1 MLNGLPDLMYNFSP
15 NQLDAKFILAK
26 NIWKRGE
33 ILKEFKTSISLF
45 DEFIV
50 KNGERPEDIATQ
62 LYRNPFYNWTIL
74 IINDIT
80 DYYSQWPRSVKQLQ
94 EFVDNKYS
102 QPMGTKY
109 YVTTEVKDD
118 NGNVICPAGKVVP
131 QTFQV
136 AYYNGSTTVTAN
148 PTVSVLEERV
158 ASIEKSRAAVAC
170 SSGHAAQQL
179 AFIPLLNNGDHFIS
193 SNKLYGGSINQFSKT
208 FKRFGWNCDFVEP
221 DNLSNFENS
230 IRDNTKFIFIETL
243 SNPDGSIVTRT
254 AVMKRVI

>member
-33 ILKEFKTSISLF
+33 ILNEFKTSISLF
-45 DEFIV
+45 DEYIV
-50 KNGERPEDIATQ
+50 KNGERPEDISTQ
-62 LYRNPFYNWTIL
+62 LYKNPFYNWTIL

-109 YVTTEVKDD
+109 YVTTEVTDD
-118 NGNVICPAGKVVP
+118 DGNIICPAGKIVP

-148 PTVSVLEERV
+148 PTVSVSNYQYEEQLN
-158 ASIEKSRAAVAC
+158 AKKEKIQVVRPTVVEEFVNIYY
-170 SSGHAAQQL
+170 QL
-179 AFIPLLNNGDHFIS
+179 LTKGAPGIVQV
-193 SNKLYGGSINQFSKT
+193 GG
-208 FKRFGWNCDFVEP
+208 
-221 DNLSNFENS
+221 
-230 IRDNTKFIFIETL
+230 TL
-243 SNPDGSIVTRT
+243 SDIS
-254 AVMKRVI
+254 M

>member
-45 DEFIV
+45 DEYIV
-50 KNGERPEDIATQ
+50 KNGERPEDISTQ
-62 LYRNPFYNWTIL
+62 LYKNPFYNWTIL
-74 IINDIT
+74 IIIDIT
-80 DYYSQWPRSVKQLQ
+80 DYYSQWPRSVRQLQ

-118 NGNVICPAGKVVP
+118 DGNIICPAGKIVP

-148 PTVSVLEERV
+148 PTVSVSNYQYEEQLNAKKEKIQIVRPTV
-158 ASIEKSRAAVAC
+158 IEEFVNVYY
-170 SSGHAAQQL
+170 QL
-179 AFIPLLNNGDHFIS
+179 LTKGAPGIVQV
-193 SNKLYGGSINQFSKT
+193 GG
-208 FKRFGWNCDFVEP
+208 
-221 DNLSNFENS
+221 
-230 IRDNTKFIFIETL
+230 TL
-243 SNPDGSIVTRT
+243 SDIS
-254 AVMKRVI
+254 M

>member
-33 ILKEFKTSISLF
+33 ILNEFKTSISLF
-45 DEFIV
+45 DEYIV
-50 KNGERPEDIATQ
+50 KNGERPEDISTQ
-62 LYRNPFYNWTIL
+62 LYKNPFYNWTIL

-109 YVTTEVKDD
+109 YVTTEVTDD
-118 NGNVICPAGKVVP
+118 NGNIICPAGKIVP

-148 PTVSVLEERV
+148 PTVSVSNYQYEEQLNAKKERIQV
-158 ASIEKSRAAVAC
+158 VRPTVIEEFVNVYY
-170 SSGHAAQQL
+170 QL
-179 AFIPLLNNGDHFIS
+179 LTKGAPGIVQV
-193 SNKLYGGSINQFSKT
+193 GG
-208 FKRFGWNCDFVEP
+208 
-221 DNLSNFENS
+221 
-230 IRDNTKFIFIETL
+230 TL
-243 SNPDGSIVTRT
+243 SDIS
-254 AVMKRVI
+254 M

>member
-80 DYYSQWPRSVKQLQ
+80 DYYSQWPRSVRQLQ
-94 EFVDNKYS
+94 EFVNNKYS

-109 YVTTEVKDD
+109 YVTTEVTDD
-118 NGNVICPAGKVVP
+118 DGNIICPAGKIVP

-148 PTVSVLEERV
+148 PTVSVSNYQYEEQLNAKKEKIQVVRPTV
-158 ASIEKSRAAVAC
+158 IEEFVNVYY
-170 SSGHAAQQL
+170 QL
-179 AFIPLLNNGDHFIS
+179 LTKGAPGIVQV
-193 SNKLYGGSINQFSKT
+193 GG
-208 FKRFGWNCDFVEP
+208 
-221 DNLSNFENS
+221 
-230 IRDNTKFIFIETL
+230 TL
-243 SNPDGSIVTRT
+243 SDIS
-254 AVMKRVI
+254 M

>member
-45 DEFIV
+45 DEYIV
-50 KNGERPEDIATQ
+50 KNGERPEDISTQ
-62 LYRNPFYNWTIL
+62 LYKNPFYNWTIL

-80 DYYSQWPRSVKQLQ
+80 DYYSQWPRSVRQLQ

-118 NGNVICPAGKVVP
+118 DGNIICPAGKIVP

-148 PTVSVLEERV
+148 PTVSVSNYQYEEQLNAKKEKIQIVRPTV
-158 ASIEKSRAAVAC
+158 IEEFVNVYY
-170 SSGHAAQQL
+170 QL
-179 AFIPLLNNGDHFIS
+179 L
-193 SNKLYGGSINQFSKT
+193 
-208 FKRFGWNCDFVEP
+208 
-221 DNLSNFENS
+221 
-230 IRDNTKFIFIETL
+230 TKGAPALDIL
-243 SNPDGSIVTRT
+243 
-254 AVMKRVI
+254 

>member
-45 DEFIV
+45 DEYIV
-50 KNGERPEDIATQ
+50 KNGERPEDISTQ
-62 LYRNPFYNWTIL
+62 LYKNPFYNWTIL

-80 DYYSQWPRSVKQLQ
+80 DYYSQWPRSVRQLQ
-94 EFVDNKYS
+94 EFVNNKYS

-109 YVTTEVKDD
+109 YVTTEVTDD
-118 NGNVICPAGKVVP
+118 DGNIICPAGKIVP

-148 PTVSVLEERV
+148 PTVSVSNYQYEEQLNAKKEKIQVVRPTV
-158 ASIEKSRAAVAC
+158 IEEFVNVYY
-170 SSGHAAQQL
+170 QL
-179 AFIPLLNNGDHFIS
+179 LTKGAPGIVQV
-193 SNKLYGGSINQFSKT
+193 GGS
-208 FKRFGWNCDFVEP
+208 
-221 DNLSNFENS
+221 LSDIS
-230 IRDNTKFIFIETL
+230 
-243 SNPDGSIVTRT
+243 
-254 AVMKRVI
+254 M

>member
-1 MLNGLPDLMYNFSP
+1 MLNGLPDLMYNFSR
-15 NQLDAKFILAK
+15 NKLDAKFILAK

-33 ILKEFKTSISLF
+33 ILNEFKTSISLF
-45 DEFIV
+45 DEYIV
-50 KNGERPEDIATQ
+50 KNGERPEDISTQ

-148 PTVSVLEERV
+148 PTVSVSNYQYEEQLNAKKEKIQVVRPTV
-158 ASIEKSRAAVAC
+158 IEEFVNVYY
-170 SSGHAAQQL
+170 QL
-179 AFIPLLNNGDHFIS
+179 LTKGAPGIVQV
-193 SNKLYGGSINQFSKT
+193 GG
-208 FKRFGWNCDFVEP
+208 
-221 DNLSNFENS
+221 
-230 IRDNTKFIFIETL
+230 TL
-243 SNPDGSIVTRT
+243 SDIS
-254 AVMKRVI
+254 M

>member
-45 DEFIV
+45 DEYIV
-50 KNGERPEDIATQ
+50 KNGERPEDISTQ
-62 LYRNPFYNWTIL
+62 LYKNPFYNWTIL

-80 DYYSQWPRSVKQLQ
+80 DYYSQCPRSVRQLQ

-118 NGNVICPAGKVVP
+118 DGNIICPAGKIVP

-148 PTVSVLEERV
+148 PTVSVSNYQYEEQLNAKKEKIQIVRPTV
-158 ASIEKSRAAVAC
+158 IEEFVNVYY
-170 SSGHAAQQL
+170 QL
-179 AFIPLLNNGDHFIS
+179 LTKGAPGIVQV
-193 SNKLYGGSINQFSKT
+193 GG
-208 FKRFGWNCDFVEP
+208 
-221 DNLSNFENS
+221 
-230 IRDNTKFIFIETL
+230 TL
-243 SNPDGSIVTRT
+243 SDIS
-254 AVMKRVI
+254 M

>member
-33 ILKEFKTSISLF
+33 ILNEFKTSISLF
-45 DEFIV
+45 DEYIV
-50 KNGERPEDIATQ
+50 KNGERPEDISTQ
-62 LYRNPFYNWTIL
+62 LYKNPFYNWTIL

-109 YVTTEVKDD
+109 YVTTEVTDD
-118 NGNVICPAGKVVP
+118 DGNIICPAGKIVP
-131 QTFQV
+131 QTFQD

-148 PTVSVLEERV
+148 PTVSVSNYQYEEQLNAKKERIQV
-158 ASIEKSRAAVAC
+158 VRPTVIEEFVNIYY
-170 SSGHAAQQL
+170 QL
-179 AFIPLLNNGDHFIS
+179 LTKGAPGIVQV
-193 SNKLYGGSINQFSKT
+193 GG
-208 FKRFGWNCDFVEP
+208 
-221 DNLSNFENS
+221 
-230 IRDNTKFIFIETL
+230 TL
-243 SNPDGSIVTRT
+243 SDIS
-254 AVMKRVI
+254 M

>member
-33 ILKEFKTSISLF
+33 ILNEFKTSISLF
-45 DEFIV
+45 DEYIV
-50 KNGERPEDIATQ
+50 KNGERPEDISTQ
-62 LYRNPFYNWTIL
+62 LYKNPFYNWTIL

-109 YVTTEVKDD
+109 YVTTEVTDD
-118 NGNVICPAGKVVP
+118 DGNIICPAGKIVP

-148 PTVSVLEERV
+148 PTVSVSNYQYEEQLNAKKEKIQVIRPTV
-158 ASIEKSRAAVAC
+158 IEEFVNVYY
-170 SSGHAAQQL
+170 QL
-179 AFIPLLNNGDHFIS
+179 LTKGAPGIVQV
-193 SNKLYGGSINQFSKT
+193 GG
-208 FKRFGWNCDFVEP
+208 
-221 DNLSNFENS
+221 
-230 IRDNTKFIFIETL
+230 TL
-243 SNPDGSIVTRT
+243 SDIS
-254 AVMKRVI
+254 M

>member
-33 ILKEFKTSISLF
+33 ILNEFKTSISLF

-80 DYYSQWPRSVKQLQ
+80 DYYSQWPRSVRQLQ
-94 EFVDNKYS
+94 EFVNNKYS

-109 YVTTEVKDD
+109 YVTTEVTDD
-118 NGNVICPAGKVVP
+118 DGNIICPAGKIVP

-148 PTVSVLEERV
+148 PTVSVSNYQYEEQLNAKKEKIQVVRPTV
-158 ASIEKSRAAVAC
+158 IEEFVNVYY
-170 SSGHAAQQL
+170 QL
-179 AFIPLLNNGDHFIS
+179 LTKGAPGIVQV
-193 SNKLYGGSINQFSKT
+193 GG
-208 FKRFGWNCDFVEP
+208 
-221 DNLSNFENS
+221 
-230 IRDNTKFIFIETL
+230 TL
-243 SNPDGSIVTRT
+243 SDIS
-254 AVMKRVI
+254 M

>member
-148 PTVSVLEERV
+148 PTVSVSNYQYEEQLN
-158 ASIEKSRAAVAC
+158 AKKEKIQVVRPTVVEEFVNIYY
-170 SSGHAAQQL
+170 QL
-179 AFIPLLNNGDHFIS
+179 LTKGAPGIVQV
-193 SNKLYGGSINQFSKT
+193 GG
-208 FKRFGWNCDFVEP
+208 
-221 DNLSNFENS
+221 
-230 IRDNTKFIFIETL
+230 TL
-243 SNPDGSIVTRT
+243 SDIS
-254 AVMKRVI
+254 M

>member
-148 PTVSVLEERV
+148 PTVSVSNYQYEEQLNAKKEKIQVVRPTV
-158 ASIEKSRAAVAC
+158 IEEFVNVYY
-170 SSGHAAQQL
+170 QL
-179 AFIPLLNNGDHFIS
+179 LTKGAPGIVQV
-193 SNKLYGGSINQFSKT
+193 GG
-208 FKRFGWNCDFVEP
+208 
-221 DNLSNFENS
+221 
-230 IRDNTKFIFIETL
+230 TL
-243 SNPDGSIVTRT
+243 SDIS
-254 AVMKRVI
+254 M

>member
-45 DEFIV
+45 DEFV
-50 KNGERPEDIATQ
+50 VRNGERPEDISTQ
-62 LYRNPFYNWTIL
+62 LYKNPFYNWTIL

-109 YVTTEVKDD
+109 YVTTEVTDD
-118 NGNVICPAGKVVP
+118 NGNIICPAGKIVP

-148 PTVSVLEERV
+148 PTVSVSNYQYEEQLNAKKERIQV
-158 ASIEKSRAAVAC
+158 VRPTVIEEFVNVYYQRLTKGAPGIV
-170 SSGHAAQQL
+170 QV
-179 AFIPLLNNGDHFIS
+179 
-193 SNKLYGGSINQFSKT
+193 GG
-208 FKRFGWNCDFVEP
+208 
-221 DNLSNFENS
+221 
-230 IRDNTKFIFIETL
+230 TL
-243 SNPDGSIVTRT
+243 SDIS
-254 AVMKRVI
+254 M

>member
-33 ILKEFKTSISLF
+33 ILNEFKTSISLF
-45 DEFIV
+45 DEYIV
-50 KNGERPEDIATQ
+50 KNGERPEDISTQ
-62 LYRNPFYNWTIL
+62 LYKNPFYNWTIL

-148 PTVSVLEERV
+148 PTVSVSNYQYEEQLNAKKEKIQVVRPTV
-158 ASIEKSRAAVAC
+158 IEEFVNVYY
-170 SSGHAAQQL
+170 QL
-179 AFIPLLNNGDHFIS
+179 LTKGAPGIVQV
-193 SNKLYGGSINQFSKT
+193 GG
-208 FKRFGWNCDFVEP
+208 
-221 DNLSNFENS
+221 
-230 IRDNTKFIFIETL
+230 TL
-243 SNPDGSIVTRT
+243 SDIS
-254 AVMKRVI
+254 M

>member
-33 ILKEFKTSISLF
+33 ILNEFKTSISLF
-45 DEFIV
+45 DEYIV
-50 KNGERPEDIATQ
+50 KNGERPEDISTQ
-62 LYRNPFYNWTIL
+62 LYKNPFYNWTIL

-109 YVTTEVKDD
+109 YVTTEVTDD
-118 NGNVICPAGKVVP
+118 DGNIICPAGKIVP

-148 PTVSVLEERV
+148 PTVSVSNYQYEEQLNAKKERIQV
-158 ASIEKSRAAVAC
+158 VRPTVIEEFVNIYY
-170 SSGHAAQQL
+170 QL
-179 AFIPLLNNGDHFIS
+179 LTKGAPGIVQV
-193 SNKLYGGSINQFSKT
+193 GG
-208 FKRFGWNCDFVEP
+208 
-221 DNLSNFENS
+221 
-230 IRDNTKFIFIETL
+230 TL
-243 SNPDGSIVTRT
+243 SHIS
-254 AVMKRVI
+254 M

>member
-33 ILKEFKTSISLF
+33 ILNEFKTSISLF
-45 DEFIV
+45 DEYIV
-50 KNGERPEDIATQ
+50 KNGERPEDISTQ
-62 LYRNPFYNWTIL
+62 LYKNPFYNWTIL

-102 QPMGTKY
+102 QPMGTKH
-109 YVTTEVKDD
+109 YVTTEVTDD
-118 NGNVICPAGKVVP
+118 NGNIICPAGKIVP

-148 PTVSVLEERV
+148 PTVSVSNYQYEEQLNAKKEKIQVIRPTV
-158 ASIEKSRAAVAC
+158 IEEFVNVYY
-170 SSGHAAQQL
+170 QL
-179 AFIPLLNNGDHFIS
+179 LTKGAPGIVQV
-193 SNKLYGGSINQFSKT
+193 GG
-208 FKRFGWNCDFVEP
+208 
-221 DNLSNFENS
+221 
-230 IRDNTKFIFIETL
+230 TL
-243 SNPDGSIVTRT
+243 SDIS
-254 AVMKRVI
+254 M

>member
-45 DEFIV
+45 DEYIV
-50 KNGERPEDIATQ
+50 KNGERPEDISTQ
-62 LYRNPFYNWTIL
+62 LYKNPFYNWTIL

-80 DYYSQWPRSVKQLQ
+80 DYYSQWPRSVRQLQ

-118 NGNVICPAGKVVP
+118 DGNIICPAGKIVP

-148 PTVSVLEERV
+148 PTVSVSNYQYEEQLNAKKEKIQIVRPTV
-158 ASIEKSRAAVAC
+158 IEEFVNVYY
-170 SSGHAAQQL
+170 QL
-179 AFIPLLNNGDHFIS
+179 LTKGAPGIVQV
-193 SNKLYGGSINQFSKT
+193 GG
-208 FKRFGWNCDFVEP
+208 
-221 DNLSNFENS
+221 
-230 IRDNTKFIFIETL
+230 TL
-243 SNPDGSIVTRT
+243 SGIS
-254 AVMKRVI
+254 M

>member
-1 MLNGLPDLMYNFSP
+1 MLIGLPDLMYNFSP

-33 ILKEFKTSISLF
+33 ILNEFKTSISLF
-45 DEFIV
+45 DEYIV
-50 KNGERPEDIATQ
+50 KNGERPEDISTQ
-62 LYRNPFYNWTIL
+62 LYKNPFYNWTIL

-109 YVTTEVKDD
+109 YVTTEVTDD
-118 NGNVICPAGKVVP
+118 DGNIICPAGKIVP

-148 PTVSVLEERV
+148 PTVSVSNYQYEEQLNAKKERIQV
-158 ASIEKSRAAVAC
+158 VRPTVIEEFVNIYY
-170 SSGHAAQQL
+170 QL
-179 AFIPLLNNGDHFIS
+179 LTKGAPGIVQV
-193 SNKLYGGSINQFSKT
+193 GG
-208 FKRFGWNCDFVEP
+208 
-221 DNLSNFENS
+221 
-230 IRDNTKFIFIETL
+230 TL
-243 SNPDGSIVTRT
+243 SDIS
-254 AVMKRVI
+254 M